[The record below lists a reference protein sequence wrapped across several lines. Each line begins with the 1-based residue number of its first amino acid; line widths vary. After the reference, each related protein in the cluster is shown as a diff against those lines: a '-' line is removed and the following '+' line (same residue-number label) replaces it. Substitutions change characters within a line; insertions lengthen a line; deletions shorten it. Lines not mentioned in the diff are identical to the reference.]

1 VPKRK
6 KDGRKATFLIRD
18 VDPELWARV
27 KSAAALNHETV
38 TAAIH
43 RFLQEYAKKGDRHAA
58 R

>member
-6 KDGRKATFLIRD
+6 KDERKATFLIRD

-43 RFLQEYAKKGDRHAA
+43 RFLQEYAKEGGRHAA

>member
-1 VPKRK
+1 MPKTK
-6 KDGRKATFLIRD
+6 KDKRKATFMIRD
-18 VDPELWARV
+18 VDPDLWARV

-43 RFLQEYAKKGDRHAA
+43 RFLEEYAKKGGHHAA